1 MVTAGAMCK
10 NGILIALTA
19 RRGKNAT
26 LIRETRELAPGL
38 ARELA
43 LDHYET

>member
-1 MVTAGAMCK
+1 MCK

-26 LIRETRELAPGL
+26 LIREIGVL
-38 ARELA
+38 ARVL
-43 LDHYET
+43 T